1 MQDRFDISILSRK
14 TLAKREDANHIKQ
27 TMSKDTYRLLV
38 VDDHAIVRHG
48 LAVLLESSTGFEI
61 CGEAGSVE
69 EARTALGSLKP
80 DILII
85 DITLRDGSGLELVP
99 IALEANP
106 AMRILVLS
114 MHDEADYALR
124 ALRAG
129 AHGYV
134 MKENADEVI
143 TEALERVA
151 AGEIYVSPAISAR
164 VMREWAGGGAVSGAE
179 NAGGV
184 AALTER
190 ERQVFEAIG
199 RGLTS
204 KKIAEEFGLSARTV
218 EVHRAHI
225 KKKLGCEDAAQL
237 FREAVRWVEGAG

>member
-1 MQDRFDISILSRK
+1 MRMTKESLK
-14 TLAKREDANHIKQ
+14 
-27 TMSKDTYRLLV
+27 LLV

-48 LAVLLESSTGFEI
+48 LAVLLDGAAGFEI
-61 CGEAGSVE
+61 RGEAGSVA
-69 EARTALGSLKP
+69 EAREALNRLKP

-85 DITLRDGSGLELVP
+85 DITLRDGNGLELVP
-99 IALEANP
+99 VALAVNP

-143 TEALERVA
+143 TEALQRVA
-151 AGEIYVSPAISAR
+151 AGGIYVSDVIAAR
-164 VMREWAGGGAVSGAE
+164 VMREWAGGGASGAE
-179 NAGGV
+179 EATGV

-190 ERQVFEAIG
+190 ERQVFESIG
-199 RGLTS
+199 RGLTT